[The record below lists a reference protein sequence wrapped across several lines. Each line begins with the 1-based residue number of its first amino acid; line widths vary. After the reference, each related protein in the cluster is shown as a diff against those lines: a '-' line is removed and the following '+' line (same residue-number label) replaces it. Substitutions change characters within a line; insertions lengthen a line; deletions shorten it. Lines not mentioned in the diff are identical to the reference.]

1 VALVSPL
8 LVRERSIGLALLS
21 EARSGRIYT
30 RRDLDFA
37 ERAASH
43 AAIALANARLAEEL
57 LATER
62 RASAGRISIALA
74 HDFGKEVDWIRRLA
88 RKLPRR
94 LADRERALRDIRT
107 IQELSDELAVTVR
120 EFVRGA
126 ADAMV
131 LESDSAPMAELVDRA
146 IRNVSRI
153 HPGARISQSAEPRV
167 REVLVDRGLGQILA
181 NLLDNALHASPPSTP
196 VHLFATVCGRW
207 LRISITDRGPGMSC
221 EEILQAFE
229 PGFSTRRDGGGCG
242 VGLAICRE
250 IAKGLGGT
258 IGLRQSDPCGTCAVV
273 EVPFRSPRAS

>member
-1 VALVSPL
+1 LVSPL
-8 LVRERSIGLALLS
+8 LVREEAIGLALLS
-21 EARSGRIYT
+21 EARSGRVYT

-57 LATER
+57 LAAEH

-88 RKLPRR
+88 GKLPRR
-94 LADRERALRDIRT
+94 LADRERALRDIHT
-107 IQELSDELAVTVR
+107 IQELSEELAVTVR
-120 EFVRGA
+120 DFVRGA

-131 LESDSAPMAELVDRA
+131 LESDFTPVAELLDRA
-146 IRNVSRI
+146 IRNVLRI
-153 HPGARISQSAEPRV
+153 HPGARISQSAESRV

-181 NLLDNALHASPPSTP
+181 NLLDNALRASPPSTP
-196 VHLFATVCGRW
+196 VHLFATMRGRW
-207 LRISITDRGPGMSC
+207 LRVSITDRGPGMSR
-221 EEILQAFE
+221 EEILRAFE
-229 PGFSTRRDGGGCG
+229 PGFSTRRDGEGCG

-258 IGLRQSDPCGTCAVV
+258 IGLRRSDSGGTCAVV
-273 EVPFRSPRAS
+273 EVPFR